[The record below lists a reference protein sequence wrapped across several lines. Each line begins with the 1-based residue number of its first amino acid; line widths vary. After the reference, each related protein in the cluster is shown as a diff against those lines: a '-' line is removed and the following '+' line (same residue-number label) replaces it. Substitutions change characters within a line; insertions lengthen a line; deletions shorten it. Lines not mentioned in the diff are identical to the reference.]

1 VIIDGEQ
8 LIWLANFHLVV
19 GLSVVDFETSP
30 LEFKQQ
36 KLLNLE
42 SHRVDS
48 HVSDPGAPQSVVDID
63 EFVENNDHSWPA
75 LPIPAMFQAANALL
89 SALLAA
95 IAHSAAGEQLST
107 FPGGHQAT
115 ALDGGAGGDPANGGA
130 VPPGDRHGTPRQTQ
144 EP

>member
-1 VIIDGEQ
+1 M
-8 LIWLANFHLVV
+8 
-19 GLSVVDFETSP
+19 DFETSP

-63 EFVENNDHSWPA
+63 ELVEDNDHSWPA
-75 LPIPAMFQAANALL
+75 LPIPAMFQAANAVL

-95 IAHSAAGEQLST
+95 IAHSSVGEQLSA

-115 ALDGGAGGDPANGGA
+115 TLAGGAGADPANGGT
-130 VPPGDRHGTPRQTQ
+130 VSPGDRHGTTRETQ